1 MARDIFHS
9 AVRVALEKEG
19 WTITDDPLT
28 LAFGE
33 RKLYVDLAAEKLI
46 TAERENRRI
55 AVEVKSFTGRSA
67 MADLE
72 RAVGQYVMYT
82 QALSK
87 SAAGRVLY
95 LAIPKEIFAE
105 LTKDHVISI
114 LSEEMAIRLLV
125 YNAPEQIITKW
136 IG

>member
-9 AVRVALEKEG
+9 AVRIALEKDG

-46 TAERENRRI
+46 TAEKQNHRI

-72 RAVGQYVMYT
+72 RAVGRTNQRPCYFNF
-82 QALSK
+82 
-87 SAAGRVLY
+87 
-95 LAIPKEIFAE
+95 E
-105 LTKDHVISI
+105 
-114 LSEEMAIRLLV
+114 
-125 YNAPEQIITKW
+125 
-136 IG
+136 